1 MIVEDTTNLL
11 AKYPNLLEIQKVLE
25 DLARINPV
33 LIGDIIRLAMV
44 YAIYAECR
52 YNVQSQV
59 KEKWLEEI
67 SELMK
72 KATYPGPSWS

>member
-11 AKYPNLLEIQKVLE
+11 SKYPNLLEIQKILE

-33 LIGDIIRLAMV
+33 LTGDIIRLAMV
-44 YAIYAECR
+44 YAIYAECK
-52 YNVQSQV
+52 YNVQSET
-59 KEKWLEEI
+59 KEKWIGE

-72 KATYPGPSWS
+72 RAAYLGPNW